1 MKKYSKWKKNFIGS
15 FILLAL
21 FFLTGCQ
28 ENAGEAD
35 RAEEQRT
42 DLTDQAVEGQTVDKE
57 SLEAEGQANGIANE
71 SALDAQIDFSAL
83 QKENP
88 DIFAWIHVPGTTID
102 YPVLQSEEADDFY
115 ESHNAYGQADE
126 AGAVYIELANLKN
139 MCDFNT
145 VLHGKSGKDGT
156 GAFAELYQFADPDFF
171 GEHEKI
177 YIYLEGNVLTYE
189 IFAAYER
196 ENTSLLRS
204 YDFTYL
210 DGCAQFLDDLYGIR
224 DMTMN
229 LRDGWEGATPYHFLI
244 TLTTHRQET
253 DERQFV
259 VIGILT
265 QDAAGTIDRIVAE

>member
-42 DLTDQAVEGQTVDKE
+42 DLTDQAVEGQTADKE

-102 YPVLQSEEADDFY
+102 YPVLQNKTPKF
-115 ESHNAYGQADE
+115 
-126 AGAVYIELANLKN
+126 
-139 MCDFNT
+139 
-145 VLHGKSGKDGT
+145 
-156 GAFAELYQFADPDFF
+156 
-171 GEHEKI
+171 
-177 YIYLEGNVLTYE
+177 
-189 IFAAYER
+189 
-196 ENTSLLRS
+196 SL
-204 YDFTYL
+204 
-210 DGCAQFLDDLYGIR
+210 FLGFCFR
-224 DMTMN
+224 N
-229 LRDGWEGATPYHFLI
+229 SFS
-244 TLTTHRQET
+244 
-253 DERQFV
+253 
-259 VIGILT
+259 
-265 QDAAGTIDRIVAE
+265 